1 MKRRRGLSA
10 FDECRVEIR
19 RMFAGEITGE
29 ELARR
34 TVEIAKRHGIDLPGM
49 QIRARQLELIGGE
62 SQCQYGSAEPSA
74 SS

>member
-1 MKRRRGLSA
+1 MRRRRGPSA
-10 FDECRVEIR
+10 AEECRIEIR

-49 QIRARQLELIGGE
+49 QIRARQLELLGGGNE
-62 SQCQYGSAEPSA
+62 RCVCRNGS
-74 SS
+74 